1 MDFVK
6 TNPFD
11 PPLERTPLLLTLDAR
26 SLEALSGEALAE
38 AEFLCQLCWT
48 EAVDGLWGW
57 EGRPIVGGIHAT
69 ELGPLRD
76 NNRVVRTVGEPEGCF
91 IGGVRCWNQFS
102 EWANHCG
109 YQNQERDW
117 FIYYASLNHF
127 HAHSGRHYLVTA
139 DERLLKEREE
149 DKGWFRR
156 GQPDTRIRSVAE
168 TLFLAGLSMK
178 AHSRVY
184 YEAPQPGHSIYSSKQ
199 SIYDIL
205 SQDFIEGCGRLA
217 VGMRRNNEHE
227 FRYSERQE
235 LIEAIYDR
243 VIDILRGRDRI
254 ALANAREQNA
264 EALDEIRYDLRSMVA
279 AIAGAIDT
287 VAVLAQ
293 IEFSFD
299 IDSDSRISLRFPP
312 FRRALRNAGAAAL
325 ATAASEQ
332 MPLLH
337 FLWSLRNPILHRQGL
352 PGFTLHV
359 LGPGPNL
366 SQITLSESQLKLLDA
381 LCAQRGER
389 AEDWGL
395 QNRDLNGVSPA
406 VEPWLFTQFLASRG
420 IGAIQRLAD
429 ALADDCHAPKHVNSW
444 VSEQRKAIR
453 RYRLLSGFLAED
465 R

>member
-11 PPLERTPLLLTLDAR
+11 PPLERTPLLLTLDAQ
-26 SLEALSGEALAE
+26 SLEILKGEALAE

-57 EGRPIVGGIHAT
+57 EGQPIVGGIPVT
-69 ELGPLRD
+69 ELGALRD
-76 NNRVVRTVGEPEGCF
+76 NNRVVRKVGEPKSCF
-91 IGGVRCWNQFS
+91 IGGVRCWSQFS
-102 EWANHCG
+102 EWADHCG
-109 YQNQERDW
+109 YKGQEREW

-139 DERLLKEREE
+139 DERLLKECEK

-156 GQPDTRIRSVAE
+156 GQPDTRIRSVAD

-178 AHSRVY
+178 AHGRVY

-199 SIYDIL
+199 SIYDFL
-205 SQDFIEGCGRLA
+205 SQDFIEGCGRLVA
-217 VGMRRNNEHE
+217 GMRRNNEQE

-254 ALANAREQNA
+254 ALANAREQDA

-279 AIAGAIDT
+279 AIAGAVDT
-287 VAVLAQ
+287 LAVLAQ
-293 IEFSFD
+293 IEFPFEV
-299 IDSDSRISLRFPP
+299 DSDSRISLRFPA
-312 FRRALRNAGAAAL
+312 FRRALRNAGATVL
-325 ATAASEQ
+325 ANAASEQ
-332 MPLLH
+332 MPLLR

-359 LGPGPNL
+359 LGSGPNL
-366 SQITLSESQLKLLDA
+366 SQITLSEGQLELLDA
-381 LCAQRGER
+381 LCAQRGES
-389 AEDWGL
+389 AEEWGMR
-395 QNRDLNGVSPA
+395 NRDLNGVSPS
-406 VEPWLFTQFLASRG
+406 VEPWLFTQFLASKG

-429 ALADDCHAPKHVNSW
+429 ALADDCHAPTNADSW
-444 VSEQRKAIR
+444 TSEQREAIR
-453 RYRLLSGFLAED
+453 RFRLLSGFPMEG